1 MNTEQ
6 DISPLVNT
14 NELPTK
20 GPVSR
25 ATLRDTFAAAALQGL
40 VASNFYDRYK
50 RFWNFE
56 KIKESIP
63 HVVAQIAYE
72 YADAMLDYRGRSKS

>member
-20 GPVSR
+20 NPESR

-50 RFWNFE
+50 PFWKLADVE
-56 KIKESIP
+56 EAIP
-63 HVVAQIAYE
+63 HVTAQIAYE
-72 YADAMLDYRGRSKS
+72 YADAMLDYRGRSNT